1 MAANAPVVAWRS
13 WPGAILGGA
22 VLGGV
27 LALLPATL
35 PATGAGHGVSV
46 PAWLLLPFALLLV
59 SIAGMP
65 FVHLRFWERYY
76 PAFAFFLAA
85 TVAAYYVVG
94 LGAPGTAAIGQAA
107 VEYFQFIALIGS
119 LYLAGG
125 GIHVEVQGRGRPLV
139 NTGFLAAGAL
149 LTNIV
154 GTTGASVLLIRPFLR
169 LNEGRIR
176 PFHVVF
182 FIFIVSNCGGCLT
195 PLGDPPLFLGF
206 LRGVP
211 FRWSLL
217 QLWPMWLFVN
227 ALLLGMFCLLD
238 ARVPVT
244 GGARG
249 AVRVR
254 VAGGACVV
262 LLGGIILSVLVD
274 AAWRKYPGLPRW
286 PVGAVLQVVLGL
298 AAYKLARPEI
308 LRRNEFTFGP
318 ILEVG
323 LLFAGI
329 FITMV
334 PALAYLEQHAGELG
348 LQSPAAFYF
357 ATGLLSALLDNAPT
371 YLAFLQTAMGLYG
384 LALDPAG
391 MAQFLQD
398 GTAPGG
404 LLLAAI
410 STGAVFFGAMTYIG
424 NGPNFMVKAIAESA
438 GVKMPGFFGYLGY
451 SATILL
457 AVLVLNGL
465 RFV

>member
-1 MAANAPVVAWRS
+1 L
-13 WPGAILGGA
+13 AI
-22 VLGGV
+22 
-27 LALLPATL
+27 
-35 PATGAGHGVSV
+35 
-46 PAWLLLPFALLLV
+46 PAWLLLPFALLLL

-76 PAFAFFLAA
+76 PAFAFFLGA
-85 TVAAYYVVG
+85 TVAAYYVAG
-94 LGAPGTAAIGQAA
+94 LGAPGGAAIGHAA
-107 VEYFQFIALIGS
+107 LEYFQFIALIGS
-119 LYLAGG
+119 LYLVSG
-125 GIHVEVQGRGRPLV
+125 GIHVDVQGRGRPLV

-149 LTNIV
+149 LANVV

-169 LNEGRIR
+169 LKEGRIR

-195 PLGDPPLFLGF
+195 PMGDPPLFLGF

-211 FRWSLL
+211 FRWSLVH
-217 QLWPMWLFVN
+217 LWPMWLFVN
-227 ALLLGMFCLLD
+227 ALLLGLFVLLD
-238 ARVPVT
+238 ARVPVA

-249 AVRVR
+249 AVRVQVTGR
-254 VAGGACVV
+254 ACMV
-262 LLGGIILSVLVD
+262 LLGLIILSVLVD
-274 AAWRKYPGLPRW
+274 AAWRNHTTLPRW
-286 PVGAVLQVVLGL
+286 PVGAVLQVVLAL
-298 AAYKLARPEI
+298 AAYKLARSEI
-308 LRRNEFTFGP
+308 LRRNEFTFAP
-318 ILEVG
+318 VLEVG

-348 LQSPAAFYF
+348 LRSPAAFYF
-357 ATGLLSALLDNAPT
+357 STGLLSAVLDNAPT
-371 YLAFLQTAMGLYG
+371 YLTFLQTAMGLYG
-384 LALDPAG
+384 LQLDPAG
-391 MAQFLQD
+391 VAHFLQD
-398 GTAPGG
+398 GAAPGA
-404 LLLAAI
+404 LFLAAI

-457 AVLVLNGL
+457 GVLILNGL